1 MRYCKKCAMPD
12 TRPGSIFDEE
22 GICQACHNYEDRKNV
37 DWEVRWKELEELCD
51 QYRQTDGSYD
61 CIIPV
66 SGGKD
71 SHYQVYT
78 MKVRLGMNPLLVTVG
93 DAFTKTKAGLD
104 NFKNLGETFGCDH
117 MVFYISP
124 DLFRRVTRVG
134 FEELLN
140 PLLFV
145 ETAINTVP
153 IKLALKLKIPLLID
167 GEDGEYEYGTTD
179 KWNPNA
185 LPWTERLF
193 EQTNVD
199 FWLERGFEKKE
210 LNSILPPTKEEWEAV
225 NLKSIF
231 MSYYEPWSSVYHEEI
246 AKKYGFRDL
255 AHEWR
260 REGCMED
267 FEQIDSV
274 AYLVHLW
281 LKYPKFGFQ
290 RTSDIASRRVRE
302 GLLSLAEAKRFIRQ
316 YDHKL
321 DRRAMDDFNNF
332 LGYTPVQFWD
342 IVEKF
347 WNREIFEKVSG
358 AWRLKDPV
366 YKDLL

>member
-1 MRYCKKCAMPD
+1 MPN
-12 TRPGSIFDEE
+12 TRPNTIFDKY
-22 GICQACHNYEDRKNV
+22 GICQACHNYDNRKKV
-37 DWEVRWKELEELCD
+37 DWPKRWKELEDLCD
-51 QYRQTDGSYD
+51 QYRRDDGYYD

-78 MKVRLGMNPLLVTVG
+78 IKNRLKMNPLLVTVG
-93 DAFTKTKAGLD
+93 DPFTKTKAGTD

-117 MVFYISP
+117 WVFYISP
-124 DLFRRVTRVG
+124 DLFRRVTRMA
-134 FEELLN
+134 FEEYLN

-153 IKLALKLKIPLLID
+153 VKLALKLGIPLIID
-167 GEDGEYEYGTTD
+167 GEDGEYEYGSTTQ
-179 KWNPNA
+179 WNSNA
-185 LPWTERLF
+185 IPWTLRKF
-193 EQTNVD
+193 EKHVN
-199 FWLERGFEKKE
+199 FWLERGFEKNE
-210 LNSILPPTKEEWEAV
+210 INSILPPPEKEWNSV

-246 AKKYGFRDL
+246 AKKFGFRDL

-267 FEQIDSV
+267 FEQIDSL

-302 GLLSLAEAKRFIRQ
+302 GILTLDEAKRRIKQF
-316 YDHKL
+316 DHKL
-321 DRRAMDDFNNF
+321 DRKALDDFNAF
-332 LGYTPVQFWD
+332 LGYTPKQFWE

-347 WNREIFEKVSG
+347 WNTDIFKKIHG
-358 AWRLKDPV
+358 AWRLKNPV
-366 YKDLL
+366 Y